1 MPAPY
6 LLWHWQLTKTT
17 PHLRQH
23 QIDDPVV
30 SVGLGR
36 DPALSLDT
44 KSCQSNQYTL
54 YKTAFVAKNEAYIQA
69 T

>member
-1 MPAPY
+1 M
-6 LLWHWQLTKTT
+6 KTT

-44 KSCQSNQYTL
+44 KSCHSNQYTL